1 MKIELFI
8 SSFEELFEELENG
21 PITPETEFKELSGWD
36 SLMALSVI
44 AIVDEL
50 YGLKLNGD
58 DIRQSNTIDE
68 LFSLVSQKS
77 LK

>member
-8 SSFEELFEELENG
+8 SSFEELFDELIDG
-21 PITPETEFKELSGWD
+21 PITTETDFKKLDDWD
-36 SLMALSVI
+36 SLMALSLI

-58 DIRQSNTIDE
+58 DIRQSNTIAD
-68 LFSLVSQKS
+68 LFLLISQKS
-77 LK
+77 SK